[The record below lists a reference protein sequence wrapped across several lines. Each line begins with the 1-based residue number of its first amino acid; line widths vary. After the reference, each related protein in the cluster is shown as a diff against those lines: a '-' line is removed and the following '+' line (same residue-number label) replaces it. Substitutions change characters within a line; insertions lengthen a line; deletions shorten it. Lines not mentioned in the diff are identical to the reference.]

1 MLSLLQNFSARNI
14 SEVIADFV
22 SHEVFMGSL
31 NTVLGSKHML
41 LGIMKYIH
49 KSANLNNTS
58 VTTVHNFLLLSF
70 H

>member
-1 MLSLLQNFSARNI
+1 MLPLLQNFSARNI
-14 SEVIADFV
+14 SEVIAEFV

-31 NTVLGSKHML
+31 NTILGNKQML

-58 VTTVHNFLLLSF
+58 VTVHNFLLLSF